1 MTVGEEQRLFEA
13 AVAPLIPDLVRYF
26 VRRVEPR
33 ADADDCVSETTL
45 ALWRHRRRMPAAPE
59 EQRMWAFGIARHVR
73 ANHARKSARRARIDE
88 GLVREAPP
96 TVSDAGFLA
105 LEALRTLSAADQE
118 LLRLVLWDGFGI
130 AEAGALAGVRPA
142 AARKRYER
150 ARARLRAAFEELQSA
165 LVHEER
171 APASAGP

>member
-1 MTVGEEQRLFEA
+1 MTGADVDRRRFEA
-13 AVAPLIPDLVRYF
+13 AVEPLIPDLLRYF

-45 ALWRHRRRMPAAPE
+45 ALWRHRRRLPVASE
-59 EQRMWAFGIARHVR
+59 EQRMWAFGVARNVL
-73 ANHARKSARRARIDE
+73 ANHLRKRARRARIDE
-88 GLVREAPP
+88 SLVREEAEP
-96 TVSDAGFLA
+96 VSDEAFLA
-105 LEALRTLSAADQE
+105 LEALGTLPPADQE

-150 ARARLRAAFEELQSA
+150 ARGRLRDAFAALEPA
-165 LVHEER
+165 LTRDR
-171 APASAGP
+171 A